1 MPTNSN
7 YKIQF
12 KLEGGARVTKTIL
25 ASSEGDAA
33 AKAVKQFKAK
43 EVLKIKKVN

>member
-1 MPTNSN
+1 MPTNS
-7 YKIQF
+7 YRVIF

-33 AKAVKQFKAK
+33 VKAVKMFKAK
-43 EVLKIKKVN
+43 EILIIQKVR